1 MRSSRLLPA
10 AAAIALLAIPA
21 ARAAD
26 GESVYPR
33 TYTAEDCQDLTVQL
47 SDSMRYSNLDP
58 GTAASIQAD
67 SARAERACNSGQYAA
82 GTRILRDLVDRV
94 IAARQ

>member
-1 MRSSRLLPA
+1 MHSLRLLPA
-10 AAAIALLAIPA
+10 VAAIALLAIPA
-21 ARAAD
+21 ARAAN

-33 TYTAEDCQDLTVQL
+33 TYTAEDCQDLTAQL
-47 SDSMRYSNLDP
+47 SDSMRNSNLDP
-58 GTAASIQAD
+58 GTAASIQSD
-67 SARAERACNSGQYAA
+67 SARAERACNSGNYAG